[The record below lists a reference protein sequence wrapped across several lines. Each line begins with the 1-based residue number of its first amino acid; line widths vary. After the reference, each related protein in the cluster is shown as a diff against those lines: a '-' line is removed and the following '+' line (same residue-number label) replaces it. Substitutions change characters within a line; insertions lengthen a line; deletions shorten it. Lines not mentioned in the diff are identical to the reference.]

1 MRCVFALCSTCYGG
15 LGCSMVATSAWCYQI
30 NHVSPVHTPPAHSQA
45 TDLTLL
51 CPSAGMLLSEMA
63 GVAAVLRAQP
73 GSAAAAAQG
82 LEEACDKVA
91 SCLTE
96 LADNWT
102 STCDWMRQQ
111 AELDADE
118 VLTPVSGTAGV
129 LKPCSV
135 AVQ

>member
-1 MRCVFALCSTCYGG
+1 
-15 LGCSMVATSAWCYQI
+15 
-30 NHVSPVHTPPAHSQA
+30 
-45 TDLTLL
+45 
-51 CPSAGMLLSEMA
+51 MLLAEMA

-82 LEEACDKVA
+82 QEEACDKVA

-96 LADNWT
+96 LADNWA

-118 VLTPVSGTAGV
+118 VLTPVSGV
-129 LKPCSV
+129 LV
-135 AVQ
+135 